1 MGTGEPQGS
10 PVFVYVFWHVFFAR
24 KAGTSAAPVLGECST
39 SYNEKYIDIE
49 KLVIKSA
56 RS

>member
-10 PVFVYVFWHVFFAR
+10 PVFVCVFWHVFFAR

-49 KLVIKSA
+49 
-56 RS
+56 